1 MRKVRRAVIMTLVAA
16 ILSPASGAV
25 AGLPASVQV
34 SVTDVYRT
42 ILPRYPQVAILNGKA
57 WFENSGGRDRNLK
70 CVFQGSAGRTLDW
83 ATKTIRVKVPA
94 DSTVIVNV
102 RMKGPAVDHV
112 AAGDFTMWKDQCIKA
127 PS

>member
-1 MRKVRRAVIMTLVAA
+1 MTLVAA
-16 ILSPASGAV
+16 ILLPASGAV

-42 ILPRYPQVAILNGKA
+42 ILPRHPQVEILNGKA
-57 WFENSGGRDRNLK
+57 WFENSGGRDRNLL

-94 DSTVIVNV
+94 HSTAIVNV

-112 AAGDFTMWKDQCIKA
+112 TAGDFTMWKDQCNKA